1 MKIKNATILFVFVP
15 FILGTILLVY
25 CIWAVSTNKN
35 YTIKETVSVQGAKLV
50 WYTEKVKD
58 SDVPVTRVQCI
69 GSRKIFDPHQERYD
83 IFIAE
88 GAPELSFETHIGP
101 GGDAESVTIT
111 VVAPASLESA
121 ADSSSTARPLRIIR
135 QKTEAHGLT
144 FIWK

>member
-1 MKIKNATILFVFVP
+1 MKIKNATILFVLVP
-15 FILGTILLVY
+15 FVLGTIMLIY

-35 YTIKETVSVQGAKLV
+35 YTIKETVSLQGAKLV
-50 WYTEKVKD
+50 WYTEKGKD

-88 GAPELSFETHIGP
+88 GAPELSFETYIGP

-111 VVAPASLESA
+111 VVAPASLESN
-121 ADSSSTARPLRIIR
+121 SQPSKLLRVIR